1 MSVQIPKS
9 RVDEAWKTACLAY
22 ERAHAPYSRFRVGA
36 ALKIKGQDALIA
48 GCNVEN
54 ASYGATVCAERV
66 AMMSAQAQYGAF
78 EPEYLVLVTD
88 TNPAVSP
95 CAMCLQVFSEFCD
108 PDFPI
113 FLANRQGVQEQVLFR
128 DLLARPFE
136 KTQLPSKK
144 A

>member
-1 MSVQIPKS
+1 MTLSSPEIQN
-9 RVDEAWKTACLAY
+9 AWKEACAARS
-22 ERAHAPYSRFRVGA
+22 RAHAPYSRFQVGA
-36 ALKIKGQDALIA
+36 ALKLKGCPALIS

-66 AMMSAQAQYGAF
+66 AFLSARAQAGAF

-88 TNPAVSP
+88 TSPAVSP
-95 CAMCLQVFSEFCD
+95 CALCLQVLSEFCH

-113 FLANRQGVQEQVLFR
+113 YIGNLQGVQERVHFR

-136 KTQLPSKK
+136 KSQLKT
-144 A
+144 